1 MPRRA
6 RLDYP
11 GAFHHVIARG
21 IERKY
26 IFKEEYDKQQLYTG
40 LKELLKVSNVQ
51 IYAWSIMSNHFHLAI
66 QTGKT
71 TLSEFMRSLL
81 TRYAINYNKRHK
93 RNGYL
98 FQNRYK
104 SVLCDKEEYLL
115 SLIRYVHLNP
125 VKAKLI
131 AFGQLKKYKW
141 TGHRELM
148 NAELDGLLEKD
159 EVLRYFGN
167 KEKEAKSGYYEYVK
181 EGLNLNEDFI
191 GGGLIRSMGG
201 VKEVLSS
208 KERQMYDDRILG
220 NGYFV
225 ERILKR
231 LKETDEYAKFFR
243 NIDDLLQRVSK
254 YYQIG
259 KNELLNT
266 KTMKV
271 RDARNVFVYL
281 ACTCLNCTA
290 TKVGQ
295 LLKIKQSA
303 ASIARGKGMRIVE
316 EKNLIKKL

>member
-1 MPRRA
+1 
-6 RLDYP
+6 
-11 GAFHHVIARG
+11 
-21 IERKY
+21 
-26 IFKEEYDKQQLYTG
+26 
-40 LKELLKVSNVQ
+40 
-51 IYAWSIMSNHFHLAI
+51 
-66 QTGKT
+66 
-71 TLSEFMRSLL
+71 MRSLL

-259 KNELLNT
+259 KNNPH
-266 KTMKV
+266 
-271 RDARNVFVYL
+271 R
-281 ACTCLNCTA
+281 
-290 TKVGQ
+290 
-295 LLKIKQSA
+295 S
-303 ASIARGKGMRIVE
+303 
-316 EKNLIKKL
+316 